1 MFNVLLTYFILG
13 QRTSL
18 SAIICCGVIVAGFYL
33 GVDQV
38 TTVITNNSV
47 YHGYR
52 LQEDQAGSFSLS
64 GTVYGVLASLFVSL
78 FSIYTKKVSLHLSGA
93 ELDHDDTAVC
103 EQVMPA
109 VEGNIWS
116 LTFYNNVNACALFIP
131 LMLVFGELPVIT
143 SFDHLADTHFW
154 FLMTVGG
161 IFG

>member
-1 MFNVLLTYFILG
+1 M
-13 QRTSL
+13 
-18 SAIICCGVIVAGFYL
+18 
-33 GVDQV
+33 
-38 TTVITNNSV
+38 
-47 YHGYR
+47 
-52 LQEDQAGSFSLS
+52 
-64 GTVYGVLASLFVSL
+64 YGVLASLFVSL

-93 ELDHDDTAVC
+93 EPGHVC